1 MIIKN
6 RIYPVVFLL
15 LSALAFNAFGQ
26 TKPQSANQILR
37 SGPMLGYSEMTET
50 TVWLQTKSPA
60 KILLKYW
67 KQGDTKSIKTTKIF
81 QTDEENDHI
90 ARFVISNLD
99 FGTRYE
105 YEVYLNNQKLK
116 FNYPLQFQT
125 QKHWR
130 WRTDPPAFKFA
141 FGSCAYINDPPFD
154 RPGKPYGSGFE
165 NFNTIADQKPDF
177 MIWLG
182 DNVYYREP
190 DWLTESAMRYRYAQN
205 RELPELQK
213 LLASTHHYAIWD
225 DHDYGPNDSDRTYRG
240 KDWSLNIFKDYW
252 ANISYG
258 HDDVKGVFGRFEWA
272 DVEFFLLD
280 DRFHRSPAKS
290 NEADKGMFGE
300 NQLKWLRESL
310 LNSNATF
317 KVIVGGNQ
325 MLNPLTPWEAWVEHP
340 EEQKRFFDFLKEAK
354 IEGVIFLS
362 GDRHYAELLKRE
374 GLTDYPLYDFTSSPL
389 SAGNSSPN
397 KEKEIDNPYR
407 VNGTLVLNEKNF
419 GLIEVSGTEKD
430 RKMTLRLI
438 DSKGKEHWKHEISAK
453 ELKSKK

>member
-1 MIIKN
+1 MQ
-6 RIYPVVFLL
+6 
-15 LSALAFNAFGQ
+15 SFGQ

-50 TVWLQTKSPA
+50 VVWLQTKSPA
-60 KILLKYW
+60 KVFLRYW
-67 KQGDTKSIKTTKIF
+67 KQGNPKSLKSTKTF
-81 QTDEENDHI
+81 QTKDENDHI
-90 ARFVISNLD
+90 ARFKISGLD

-105 YEVYLNNQKLK
+105 YEVYLNTQKLK

-125 QKHWR
+125 QQHWR
-130 WRTDPPAFKFA
+130 WRTEPPAFKFA
-141 FGSCAYINDPPFD
+141 FGSCAYINDLPFD

-165 NFNTIADQKPDF
+165 TFNTIADQKPDF

-205 RELPELQK
+205 RQLPELQR
-213 LLASTHHYAIWD
+213 LLAATHHYAIWD
-225 DHDYGPNDSDRTYRG
+225 DHDYGPDNSDRTYRG

-258 HDDVKGVFGRFEWA
+258 HDDVKGIFGRFEWA

-280 DRFHRSPAKS
+280 DRFYRSPAKS
-290 NEADKGMFGE
+290 TEKDIGMLGE
-300 NQLKWLRESL
+300 KQLKWLRESL
-310 LNSNATF
+310 LSSNATF

-325 MLNPLTPWEAWVEHP
+325 ILNPLTPWEAWVEYP
-340 EEQKRFFDFLKEAK
+340 EEQKRFFDFLRKAK
-354 IEGVIFLS
+354 IEGVLFLS
-362 GDRHYAELLKRE
+362 GDRHYAELLKRDD
-374 GLTDYPLYDFTSSPL
+374 LTDYPLFDFTSSPL

-397 KEKEIDNPYR
+397 KDKEINNPYR

-419 GLIEVSGTEKD
+419 GLVEISGPAKD
-430 RKMTLRLI
+430 RKLTLKLV
-438 DSKGKEHWKHEISAK
+438 DSKGKEHWKHEISASS
-453 ELKSKK
+453 LKVRK